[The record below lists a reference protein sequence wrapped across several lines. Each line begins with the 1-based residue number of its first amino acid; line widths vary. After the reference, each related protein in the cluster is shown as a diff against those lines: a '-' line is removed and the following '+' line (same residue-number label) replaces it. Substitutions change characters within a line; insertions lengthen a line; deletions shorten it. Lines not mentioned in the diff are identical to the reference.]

1 MKQEPMRKPTQDAL
15 QSKSRG
21 VKGKSS
27 SKIPK
32 RVKQPSKKTIKDKA
46 WRAFSK
52 YIRLR
57 DCLKTTGS
65 LEYGECVSC
74 DRTFPFALLDA
85 GHFIPRKSGN
95 YFSERGVNAQC
106 RSCNRF
112 HGGNQLEYRKEI
124 IRRYGEGIDLE
135 LEEEARQIRKYT
147 PQDLVALAEE
157 YKNKTNEL
165 LKMKLKG

>member
-1 MKQEPMRKPTQDAL
+1 MIKQHPDAL

-21 VKGKSS
+21 IKNKSNS
-27 SKIPK
+27 RIPK
-32 RVKQPSKKTIKDKA
+32 KVKQPSKKTVKDNA
-46 WRAFSK
+46 WRAFSR

-74 DRTFPFALLDA
+74 DRTLPIELLDA
-85 GHFIPRKSGN
+85 GHFIPKKSGN

-124 IRRYGEGIDLE
+124 ICRYGEGVDLE
-135 LEEEARQIRKYT
+135 LEEESKQIIKRT
-147 PQDLVALAEE
+147 PQDLTNIEKQ
-157 YKNKTNEL
+157 YKIKVEEL
-165 LKMKLKG
+165 LNG